1 MGRPPGSRWDDII
14 FRHVKNDHNTLLRE
28 FVRVLLEVDVI
39 SPVDDPHQGGVSKS
53 VAQQPKTADIS
64 PTYKRKENTREKV
77 QKVIATKVKAGSI
90 SSDDDLK
97 RYIGD
102 EKRVRTDGG
111 FEDDED
117 ISLALT
123 ALRAV
128 PISVWDRL
136 R

>member
-1 MGRPPGSRWDDII
+1 M
-14 FRHVKNDHNTLLRE
+14 NDHNTLLRE
-28 FVRVLLEVDVI
+28 FVRTLIEVDVI
-39 SPVDDPHQGGVSKS
+39 SAIDDPHQGGVSRS
-53 VAQQPKTADIS
+53 VAQKPKTADIS

-77 QKVIATKVKAGSI
+77 QKVISTKVKTGGI
-90 SSDDDLK
+90 SNDDDLK
-97 RYIGD
+97 RYIED

-128 PISVWDRL
+128 PISVWDKL